1 MVRRR
6 HAFIPA
12 LALVVAGCASQGAS
26 PSASAPDSMPPESAG
41 PSLPV
46 DGDVP
51 LELLEAAVTDAAE
64 RAGVGAAAV
73 SVVSAEAVTWR
84 DGSLGCPEPGMM
96 YTQALVPGFR
106 VVLEAGGEE
115 LHFHGAHAGGGLR
128 YCATPEPPA
137 EGAVDR

>member
-6 HAFIPA
+6 HAMLPT

-26 PSASAPDSMPPESAG
+26 PAASSPDAMPPESAG
-41 PSLPV
+41 PSLPA
-46 DGDVP
+46 GDVP
-51 LELLEAAVTDAAE
+51 RELLEAAVADAAE
-64 RAGVGAAAV
+64 RAGVDAAAV
-73 SVVSAEAVTWR
+73 SVVTAEAVTWR

-115 LHFHGAHAGGGLR
+115 LHFHAAEPGPLT
-128 YCATPEPPA
+128 YCEDPEPPA